1 MDMLN
6 FHRYTIGHAWTTDY
20 GCADNAEDFDYLYK
34 YSPLHNINASAEYP
48 STLLTTADHDDRV
61 VPLHSYKYIAALQT
75 ARPHNHNPLLILID
89 TKSGHSAGKPTSKVI
104 EEKADVFSFLARAL
118 GISWQ
123 EA

>member
-6 FHRYTIGHAWTTDY
+6 FHRYTIGHAWVTDY
-20 GCADNAEDFDYLYK
+20 GSADNAEDFEYLYK
-34 YSPLHNINASAEYP
+34 YSPVHNVNTSADYP

-75 ARPHNHNPLLILID
+75 AHPHSKNPLLILID

-104 EEKADVFSFLARAL
+104 EEKADVFSFLALSL
-118 GISWQ
+118 GLTYHD
-123 EA
+123 